1 MPASEADAES
11 RITGLKGGP
20 ELTEIVDTLSI
31 ACVSFIWALHSFE
44 EMRGADGQQVQ
55 SFLQKFKDLSNDQ
68 PIQLKIG

>member
-1 MPASEADAES
+1 MLEL

-31 ACVSFIWALHSFE
+31 ACLAFIWALHSFE
-44 EMRGADGQQVQ
+44 EMRATDGQQVQ